1 MDKRFGSGT
10 IAQVIFYYLPIE
22 HFKTYEIT
30 VTVLHFITETTTTK
44 KKILPVLPLSLRV
57 DTHIKLLCHHINK
70 LGSLCHPPGHLLP
83 SRTPVS
89 FLLLRAKKLN

>member
-10 IAQVIFYYLPIE
+10 IA
-22 HFKTYEIT
+22 HTYEIT

-44 KKILPVLPLSLRV
+44 KKILPVLPLSLRA

-70 LGSLCHPPGHLLP
+70 LGPPARPPAAQQDPRQLFIAE
-83 SRTPVS
+83 S
-89 FLLLRAKKLN
+89 